1 MRQQFVRYG
10 DSISFDLT
18 FQLVKNRH
26 STSNDRWKVGVF
38 LGVSSCKHLVPL
50 GIVLTLDQTAITY
63 TKIFKTFFDAVRGQ
77 PRVII
82 TDDEKA
88 IGAALREM
96 KEKGNYAGSHRLDL
110 FHVLHNLRKRLTNRN
125 QILLFSRLAHARND
139 QEFQRRQDDILEVLP
154 ISDK

>member
-1 MRQQFVRYG
+1 MRQQFTKYG

-26 STSNDRWKVGVF
+26 FTSNDRWKVGVF

-50 GIVLTLDQTAITY
+50 GIVLTLDQTADTY
-63 TKIFKTFFDAVRGQ
+63 VKIFRTFFEAVRGQ
-77 PRVII
+77 PKLII

-96 KEKGNYAGSHRLDL
+96 KEKGSFMGSHRLDL
-110 FHVLHNLRKRLTNRN
+110 YHVLHNLRKRLTNKGH
-125 QILLFSRLAHARND
+125 ILLFSRLAKARND
-139 QEFQRRQDDILEVLP
+139 QEFQRRLDDIEEVLP